1 MGFIRVRQ
9 SKGPAHEFDIS
20 EAAYAQRKRA
30 YVVIDKTPV
39 GKPRPA
45 SYVAASA
52 VKPQAAIKPA
62 AKEGK

>member
-9 SKGPAHEFDIS
+9 AKGPAHEFDIS

-30 YVVIDKTPV
+30 YVVVDKTPV
-39 GKPRPA
+39 AAPRPA
-45 SYVAASA
+45 KYAPAKAKSAAA
-52 VKPQAAIKPA
+52 V